1 MSFRAFRALTAAR
14 CRVLLQ
20 YRAAAAAGIVT
31 QLFWGLVRVMIFE
44 AFYRAAAS
52 PQPMSIG
59 QVVSYV
65 WLGQATFRILPWA
78 PDADVRQQVRTGA
91 VAIELLKPLDLYG
104 LWYGRALA
112 SAAAPTLLRA
122 LPMLA
127 LALSFLHLSPPD
139 SLAAF
144 AAWLSSTFAAV
155 LLAASFAAL
164 QSVLLL
170 VTVSGEGLAQ
180 LVPITV
186 YILSGLVVPLPLLPP
201 RLQRV
206 LELLPFRGVM
216 DTPLRLWTGSLAAA
230 AAPALIAGQLAW
242 TAAIVVAGR
251 ALLSRLLAR
260 LEVHGG

>member
-91 VAIELLKPLDLYG
+91 VAIELLSTCT
-104 LWYGRALA
+104 A
-112 SAAAPTLLRA
+112 SGTGAR
-122 LPMLA
+122 
-127 LALSFLHLSPPD
+127 SPP
-139 SLAAF
+139 
-144 AAWLSSTFAAV
+144 
-155 LLAASFAAL
+155 
-164 QSVLLL
+164 
-170 VTVSGEGLAQ
+170 
-180 LVPITV
+180 
-186 YILSGLVVPLPLLPP
+186 P
-201 RLQRV
+201 RRR
-206 LELLPFRGVM
+206 PCCAR
-216 DTPLRLWTGSLAAA
+216 
-230 AAPALIAGQLAW
+230 
-242 TAAIVVAGR
+242 
-251 ALLSRLLAR
+251 SRCSR
-260 LEVHGG
+260 SR